1 MLENVNKEVTGAKDK
16 LKKFFE
22 NTNWDEIDSNVEKL
36 PYYAKMLKEG
46 IPKIKAETIPDN
58 KLFNFAAEDGW
69 KEKLDTGILDT
80 VNTLIS
86 EYDEVLRRIRVSR
99 ADIQTKKRYKDIDR
113 ILFSQGKDEDFDA
126 DVLYAEFSKISDEHL
141 QKIHEAMI
149 EQNWHLMIK
158 EDRETFLSEWLP
170 ELEEYFDILSDFT
183 ISGYRIINDLIMD
196 KREAK

>member
-1 MLENVNKEVTGAKDK
+1 MQ
-16 LKKFFE
+16 
-22 NTNWDEIDSNVEKL
+22 
-36 PYYAKMLKEG
+36 KMLKDG
-46 IPKIKAETIPDN
+46 ISKIKAETIPDN
-58 KLFNFAAEDGW
+58 KLFNFAAEEGW
-69 KEKLDTGILDT
+69 KEKLDTGILDV

-126 DVLYAEFSKISDEHL
+126 DVLYAEFSKISDEYL

-158 EDRETFLSEWLP
+158 EDREAFLSE
-170 ELEEYFDILSDFT
+170 
-183 ISGYRIINDLIMD
+183 
-196 KREAK
+196 

>member
-1 MLENVNKEVTGAKDK
+1 MSEYLGKSKRQRSIFLTYKRLLESVNKGATGAKDK

-46 IPKIKAETIPDN
+46 SPKIKVATIPDN
-58 KLFNFAAEDGW
+58 KLFNFAIDDNW
-69 KEKLDTGILDT
+69 KEKLDTGILD
-80 VNTLIS
+80 VVSTLIS

-113 ILFSQGKDEDFDA
+113 ILFSQGKDENFDA

-158 EDRETFLSEWLP
+158 
-170 ELEEYFDILSDFT
+170 
-183 ISGYRIINDLIMD
+183 
-196 KREAK
+196 